1 MCGGWMNIFRRAGV
15 VVQNNGKQLKAFSAL
30 AETHKNMVEA
40 KTFIAN
46 AAEIDKGAAPTLVWQ
61 EKRIAKSEKTVR
73 DEANNVTDS
82 IPDAD
87 YKAMRL
93 AANLPVWA
101 PLYAGLG
108 AMSGGLGAMAISLLA
123 DMKGFVAVAEYDAKK
138 GAQLIGIA
146 IGLVIV
152 SKIAREIRK
161 RTVVGKA
168 ADSAEEAREI
178 AKGEPIVE
186 DDEE

>member
-1 MCGGWMNIFRRAGV
+1 MNIFKQAGLV
-15 VVQNNGKQLKAFSAL
+15 ARKNKEQLASFSAL
-30 AETHKNMVEA
+30 VRKHKDMVEA
-40 KTFIAN
+40 KGLITQ
-46 AAEIDKGAAPTLVWQ
+46 AAEIDNGAAPTLVWQ

-73 DEANNVTDS
+73 DEANNVTSS

-108 AMSGGLGAMAISLLA
+108 AMIGGLGAMAISLLA